1 MTTSYVVKV
10 ALHSG
15 GVTDIPT
22 RASDILQSTNT
33 KVKEMLKKGKKK
45 KKETEKVK
53 AETMRLAPMLP
64 TVQSGV
70 HISALMVL
78 G

>member
-33 KVKEMLKKGKKK
+33 KSKADVKKQGKKTGKQK
-45 KKETEKVK
+45 K
-53 AETMRLAPMLP
+53 
-64 TVQSGV
+64 
-70 HISALMVL
+70 
-78 G
+78 